1 MKHIFLKV
9 KTYKADTVCQ
19 VNPPKVSEPKKI
31 IILTYSYFYFVV

>member
-31 IILTYSYFYFVV
+31 IILPILISTL